1 MSNETDIVEAVDEIV
16 DDLDVDRLEDE
27 AERLGITPAVLLER
41 VITEA
46 RARLSGFAE

>member
-27 AERLGITPAVLLER
+27 AERLGITPADLLKR
-41 VITEA
+41 VVSETQ
-46 RARLSGFAE
+46 ARLTGLAQ